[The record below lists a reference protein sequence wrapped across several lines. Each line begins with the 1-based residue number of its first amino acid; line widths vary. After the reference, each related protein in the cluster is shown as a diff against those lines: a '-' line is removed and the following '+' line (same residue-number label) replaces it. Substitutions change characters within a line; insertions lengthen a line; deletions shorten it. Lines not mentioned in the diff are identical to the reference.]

1 MSLLRNWSKSNLSY
15 SLLFAGA
22 SSLLGLI
29 SFNLP
34 FIEGANSDLREIPL
48 LISLIFIT
56 NPLYLLVVS
65 LSSMIL
71 TPQEGSMISS
81 YIMHL
86 VGLVGIWYLNKVFI
100 IRLKNKFQIALWW
113 FSAVLTY
120 YAIFLLPVMI
130 VSNWFAGINQDLG
143 FFEFYAKVISLLPF
157 EIITTAVIVTLYA
170 YQREL
175 QNELKKHI
183 FQLEKKNKQL
193 TEYAF
198 LNSHLLRA
206 PLAKIL
212 GFIQLCKDEHKSSEQ
227 EEIME
232 KLKDSCEEF
241 DKTVNL
247 IGKVV
252 ASSTEDHVDLQAL
265 EQEIRSFKKEHQ

>member
-1 MSLLRNWSKSNLSY
+1 MSTVKNWSKSNLSY

-34 FIEGANSDLREIPL
+34 FVDGANSDLREIPL

-56 NPLYLLVVS
+56 NPLYLLIVS

-71 TPQEGSMISS
+71 TPPEGSMISS
-81 YIMHL
+81 YVMHL
-86 VGLVGIWYLNKVFI
+86 IGLVGIWYLKKFFF
-100 IRLKNKFQIALWW
+100 IRLKNKLQVALWW
-113 FSAVLTY
+113 FSATLIY
-120 YAIFLLPVMI
+120 YVVFLLPSMI
-130 VSNWFAGINQDLG
+130 VSNWFVGINLDLG
-143 FFEFYAKVISLLPF
+143 FFEFYTKMITLLPF
-157 EIITTAVIVTLYA
+157 EIVTTAVIVTLYA

-175 QNELKKHI
+175 QNELLNHI
-183 FQLEKKNKQL
+183 VQLEKKNKQL

-212 GFIQLCKDEHKSSEQ
+212 GFIQLCKGEHKSSEQ

-252 ASSTEDHVDLQAL
+252 ASNTEDHVDLQAL
-265 EQEIRSFKKEHQ
+265 EEEIRSFKKEHQ